1 MMKKTPQND
10 NADARTMA
18 VQAVEAVCAEWERL
32 QQRLVSIAYPKAQ
45 PIAPDD
51 YVRTNVINVCYYGDM
66 PSLQILIEQSADLH
80 IDNEKPLHMAAD
92 AGQTEMVRFLLNN
105 NADIHATEDLAL
117 RWAVRQEHFGTAD
130 LLVERGADVS
140 KLRPID
146 FHLYAAYKVEQEFYH
161 EKLSV
166 IHNDWQAEKN
176 LTTIFNAKTW
186 AGHVNEMVTLWNQVP
201 EPLQRGI
208 DFSHMASQAR
218 QESLRKSKTN
228 KPIFVR

>member
-1 MMKKTPQND
+1 MNKELTQND
-10 NADARTMA
+10 NAEARVMA

-51 YVRTNVINVCYYGDM
+51 YVKTNVVNVCYYGDM

-117 RWAVRQEHFGTAD
+117 RWAVRKERFGTAD

-166 IHNDWQAEKN
+166 IHNNWQTEKN
-176 LTTIFNAKTW
+176 LTAVFNAKTW
-186 AGHVNEMVTLWNQVP
+186 AGHVNEMAALWDTIP
-201 EPLQRGI
+201 EPLQAGI
-208 DFSHMASQAR
+208 DFPHMVAEAR
-218 QESLRKSKTN
+218 HESLRKNKVK